1 LEKAL
6 DIFLKFV
13 PIFAVLV
20 SLYKIVKSFD
30 DIRKDVR
37 EQKIESRFIFRAL
50 FASLNGLE
58 QLGANGEVTKTRKSL
73 EEYLI
78 DKE

>member
-1 LEKAL
+1 
-6 DIFLKFV
+6 
-13 PIFAVLV
+13 
-20 SLYKIVKSFD
+20 VKSFD